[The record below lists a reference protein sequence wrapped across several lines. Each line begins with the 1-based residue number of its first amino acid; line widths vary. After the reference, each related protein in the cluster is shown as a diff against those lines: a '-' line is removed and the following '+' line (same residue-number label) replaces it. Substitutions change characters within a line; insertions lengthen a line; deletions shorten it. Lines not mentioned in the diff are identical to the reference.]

1 MPAPTFSGAT
11 ASSDSSPSTSPPI
24 WNENLGPS
32 HPVGH
37 FDILTRSLDLPADTE
52 GRVEQPVG
60 AHPMP
65 VNIIATQKVAGDIL
79 PSWWLLG
86 EAPTSNA
93 GALIMLIGVI
103 QAVLA

>member
-1 MPAPTFSGAT
+1 
-11 ASSDSSPSTSPPI
+11 
-24 WNENLGPS
+24 
-32 HPVGH
+32 
-37 FDILTRSLDLPADTE
+37 
-52 GRVEQPVG
+52 
-60 AHPMP
+60 MP